1 MTDGLNGRL
10 QGALFTECASW
21 IWDQLQEEGI
31 FIQGELIE
39 FILTNERKLGIQGE
53 SSEVIIAGIAD
64 LTGEDSTKML
74 DSAMIGAVLSWE
86 DEFLALANIPRM
98 ES

>member
-39 FILTNERKLGIQGE
+39 FILTIERKLGIQGE
-53 SSEVIIAGIAD
+53 SSEVIIGGIVV
-64 LTGEDSTKML
+64 LTGEDATKML
-74 DSAMIGAVLSWE
+74 DSAMIGAGLSWE

>member
-39 FILTNERKLGIQGE
+39 FIITN
-53 SSEVIIAGIAD
+53 
-64 LTGEDSTKML
+64 
-74 DSAMIGAVLSWE
+74 
-86 DEFLALANIPRM
+86 
-98 ES
+98 

>member
-1 MTDGLNGRL
+1 MTDDLSGRL

-39 FILTNERKLGIQGE
+39 FILKNERKLGIQGE
-53 SSEVIIAGIAD
+53 SSEVITARIVD
-64 LTGEDSTKML
+64 LTGKDATKML
-74 DSAMIGAVLSWE
+74 DSAMIRAVLSWE
-86 DEFLALANIPRM
+86 DEFLALANIPRT